1 MTGLRMEFAIEPVGD
16 VSAILGEGPY
26 WDDSQKILLWV
37 DIPGGRLHRTDP
49 ATGKTVT
56 RDIGVPVSAAFPVA
70 GGGVLLARKNTLV
83 LREEGEDDER
93 VIARTADAEGIRFND
108 ASVDPRGR
116 VWVGSMDTGEAAPSG
131 QLYRLDP
138 GGTLSAL
145 VTGVTVS
152 NGLGWSV
159 DGRLMYYA
167 DSPTRRVDVFD
178 YDPDSAGIGGRRQ
191 FADLSGAG
199 GFPDGLTVDAD
210 GYVWVALYAGGA
222 LHRYAPSGELDAVV
236 TLPVSYPT
244 SCAFGGEGLR
254 ELFVTTAR
262 RDLPESERPEQPL
275 AGRLLRLVPGVAG
288 QRAACAEAVL
298 TAG

>member
-16 VSAILGEGPY
+16 VNAILGEGPY
-26 WDDSQKILLWV
+26 WDEYGKILLWV
-37 DIPGGRLHRTDP
+37 DIPGGMFHRTNP
-49 ATGKTVT
+49 VTGQTVT
-56 RDIGVPVSAAFPVA
+56 EDIGVPVTAAFPVE
-70 GGGVLLARKNTLV
+70 GGGTLLARKSTLV
-83 LREEGEDDER
+83 LQREGEADQ
-93 VIARTADAEGIRFND
+93 VIARIADTADIRFND
-108 ASVDPRGR
+108 AAVDPRGR
-116 VWVGSMDTGEAAPSG
+116 VWVGSMDIAEAAASG

-138 GGTLSAL
+138 GGVLNAL

-152 NGLGWSV
+152 NGIGWSP
-159 DGRLMYYA
+159 DHHLMYYA

-178 YDPDSAGIGGRRQ
+178 YAPASGGIGGRRR
-191 FADLSGAG
+191 FADLTGAG

-244 SCAFGGEGLR
+244 SCAFGGDGLR

-262 RDLPESERPEQPL
+262 RDLSESQLAEQPL

-288 QRAACAEAVL
+288 QRAASARAVL
-298 TAG
+298 TAA

>member
-16 VSAILGEGPY
+16 VNAILGEGPY
-26 WDDSQKILLWV
+26 WDESRKILLWV
-37 DIPGGRLHRTDP
+37 DIPGGMFHRTDP
-49 ATGKTVT
+49 ATGQTVT
-56 RDIGVPVSAAFPVA
+56 EDIGVPVSAAFPVE
-70 GGGVLLARKNTLV
+70 GGGTLLARKAALV
-83 LREEGEDDER
+83 LQRDGEADR
-93 VIARTADAEGIRFND
+93 VVARTADAEDIRFND

-116 VWVGSMDTGEAAPSG
+116 VWVGSMDIGEAAASG

-138 GGTLSAL
+138 GGVLTAL

-152 NGLGWSV
+152 NGIGWSP
-159 DGRLMYYA
+159 DEHLMYYA

-178 YDPDSAGIGGRRQ
+178 YDSRSGGIGGRRR
-191 FADLSGAG
+191 FADLTGAG

-244 SCAFGGEGLR
+244 SCAFGGDGLR

-262 RDLPESERPEQPL
+262 RDLPESRLAEQPL

-288 QRAACAEAVL
+288 QRAACAEAVI